1 MGQGGFTRLLNHF
14 LGAGQFVPDAVLLE
28 TVRMEIIAH
37 GFSHILS
44 SFLQKDSW
52 KGNLGMKH
60 QGTSECLR
68 HSTSSTQRSWP
79 WADSTG
85 GTGAVGIFY

>member
-44 SFLQKDSW
+44 SFLQRFLERE
-52 KGNLGMKH
+52 LGDE
-60 QGTSECLR
+60 TSGC
-68 HSTSSTQRSWP
+68 
-79 WADSTG
+79 
-85 GTGAVGIFY
+85 F